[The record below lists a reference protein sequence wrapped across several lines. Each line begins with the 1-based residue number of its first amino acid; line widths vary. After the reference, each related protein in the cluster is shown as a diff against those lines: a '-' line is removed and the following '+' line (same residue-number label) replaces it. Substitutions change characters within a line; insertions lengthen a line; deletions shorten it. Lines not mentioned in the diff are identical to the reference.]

1 MTTPEHDNGLK
12 PAPGPEGERTVPS
25 VNRPKAGNNRLMQ
38 GVLIA
43 VAAIVA
49 VGMLYLYLPHHKAG
63 QGAPNSSG
71 VQVKNDKGRIDTD
84 IPQID
89 VDKLEAL
96 RAAALAKNA
105 PPPPPAVL
113 TTLTKDQLNAPPP
126 PGSNVNGGEAQA
138 QAERDKKAAEDQL
151 ARRQRSPLLAFGGS
165 ANQEGGSAPAARPG
179 AAQGPM
185 TPEQMAAILTAQTR
199 QGQAT
204 QAPPKSELDTKLTAT
219 KLTAVS
225 AAQLGNR
232 DLVITEGTFLDATL
246 ETALDSTVPGFTKCI
261 LTRDIYSDSGRV
273 VLLER
278 GTKLVG
284 QYSGGIKQGEA
295 RIFALWTR
303 AETPRGVVIN
313 LGSPGTD
320 GLGAAGVPG
329 FVDTHFWARFGG
341 ALLVS
346 VVNDAFT
353 VLASSQGA
361 GVQGTSNTQG
371 TTKDAASIAM
381 ENSINIPPT
390 LYKNQG
396 DKINIIVARDLDFS
410 SVYGLRLSK
419 DAGNGG

>member
-1 MTTPEHDNGLK
+1 
-12 PAPGPEGERTVPS
+12 
-25 VNRPKAGNNRLMQ
+25 
-38 GVLIA
+38 
-43 VAAIVA
+43 
-49 VGMLYLYLPHHKAG
+49 
-63 QGAPNSSG
+63 
-71 VQVKNDKGRIDTD
+71 
-84 IPQID
+84 
-89 VDKLEAL
+89 
-96 RAAALAKNA
+96 
-105 PPPPPAVL
+105 
-113 TTLTKDQLNAPPP
+113 
-126 PGSNVNGGEAQA
+126 
-138 QAERDKKAAEDQL
+138 
-151 ARRQRSPLLAFGGS
+151 
-165 ANQEGGSAPAARPG
+165 
-179 AAQGPM
+179 M